1 VKKRYKFLSTKLTQA
16 MDIFGGCVQRADIEL
31 KPGFTAEAYLDQ
43 RLKNIGIREQ
53 E

>member
-1 VKKRYKFLSTKLTQA
+1 MS
-16 MDIFGGCVQRADIEL
+16 DIGL